1 VHRLRPSTVAAGLL
15 AAAALALV
23 AAAPAAAQGDAPWQ
37 RADAIRGG
45 LASALTELEAFAAR
59 LRDQEAGGKK
69 FTAEDADTLGRRAQD
84 QAEAIAGQITQAAKQ
99 LGIELET

>member
-1 VHRLRPSTVAAGLL
+1 MQPKIEEANKEQ
-15 AAAALALV
+15 
-23 AAAPAAAQGDAPWQ
+23 AAQTGQ
-37 RADAIRGG
+37 
-45 LASALTELEAFAAR
+45 SLTELEAFAAR

-99 LGIELET
+99 LNIELET